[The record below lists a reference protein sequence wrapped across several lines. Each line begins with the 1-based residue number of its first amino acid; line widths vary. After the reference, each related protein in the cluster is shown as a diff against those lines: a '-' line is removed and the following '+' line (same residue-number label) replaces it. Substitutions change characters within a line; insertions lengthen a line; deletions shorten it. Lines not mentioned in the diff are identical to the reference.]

1 LTNYSKNSICFFYD
15 ADYPSNQAGGEKRL
29 FMIAKEAMKRG
40 SDVKWVCFNFWGK
53 SSFSHNELG
62 IEHIGVISKPNFYNK
77 DGNRNKKEPILYLM
91 NCFLSIPYFLN
102 SKVWVIG
109 QWPMIHIIPLILLGS
124 LLRKKI
130 YVEWWETL
138 ENQWLKRGIVGKLG
152 SIIEYFTLKM
162 SSFIPFVVDCESE
175 RELILNKNSNA
186 NVMVVP
192 NGVDIALF
200 PKSDNQYKFDFI
212 SMARLKNHKR
222 VDLLISATRKLIDE
236 TDQENIQVAIIGEGP
251 EKKKLLDLV
260 ENLNLKSNITFFGF
274 IEDYNVAVSILQS
287 SKVGVLTT
295 VAGGK
300 GSVLISELFAAE
312 LPVLGIGCDEG
323 IDPRYIQEGING
335 YMTQNISSNE
345 LAELM
350 VKILEDDKKLMS
362 MKNQLAE
369 QKKDLDWSVSLK
381 NHPILTI
388 ANY

>member
-1 LTNYSKNSICFFYD
+1 MTNYSKNSICFFYD

-124 LLRKKI
+124 LLRKQI

-138 ENQWLKRGIVGKLG
+138 EKQWLKRGIIGQLG
-152 SIIEYFTLKM
+152 SIIEYLTLKM
-162 SSFIPFVVDCESE
+162 SSLIPFVVDCESE
-175 RELILNKNSNA
+175 RELLLSKNSFA
-186 NVMVVP
+186 KVMVVP
-192 NGVDIALF
+192 NGVNIDLF
-200 PKSDNQYKFDFI
+200 PKSDSQYKFDFV

-222 VDLLISATRKLIDE
+222 VDLLISATRKFIDE
-236 TDQENIQVAIIGEGP
+236 TGDDDIQVAIIGEGP
-251 EKKKLLDLV
+251 EKKKLLNLV
-260 ENLNLKSNITFFGF
+260 DSLNLQSNITFFGF
-274 IEDYNVAVSILQS
+274 IEDYKAAVSILQS
-287 SKVGVLTT
+287 SKVGILTT

-300 GSVLISELFAAE
+300 GSVLISELFASG
-312 LPVLGIGCDEG
+312 LPVLAIGCDEG
-323 IDPRYIQEGING
+323 IDPRYIQKGVNG
-335 YMTQNISSNE
+335 YMTQSISSNE

-350 VKILEDDKKLMS
+350 IKIVSDNKKLIL
-362 MKNQLAE
+362 MKNKLSE
-369 QKKDLDWSVSLK
+369 QKQDLDWSVSLE
-381 NHPILTI
+381 NHPILNI
-388 ANY
+388 GN

>member
-124 LLRKKI
+124 LLRKQI

-138 ENQWLKRGIVGKLG
+138 EKQWLKRGIIGQLG
-152 SIIEYFTLKM
+152 SIIEYLTLKM
-162 SSFIPFVVDCESE
+162 SSLIPFVVDCESE
-175 RELILNKNSNA
+175 RELLLSKNSFA
-186 NVMVVP
+186 KVMVVP
-192 NGVDIALF
+192 NGVNIDLF
-200 PKSDNQYKFDFI
+200 PKSDSQYKFDFV

-222 VDLLISATRKLIDE
+222 VDLLISATRKFIDE
-236 TDQENIQVAIIGEGP
+236 TGDDDIQVAIIGEGP
-251 EKKKLLDLV
+251 EKKKLLNLV
-260 ENLNLKSNITFFGF
+260 DSLNLQSNITFFGF
-274 IEDYNVAVSILQS
+274 IEDYKAAVSILQS
-287 SKVGVLTT
+287 SKVGILTT

-300 GSVLISELFAAE
+300 GSVLISELFASG
-312 LPVLGIGCDEG
+312 LPVLAIGCDEG
-323 IDPRYIQEGING
+323 IDPRYIQKGVNG
-335 YMTQNISSNE
+335 YMTQSISSNE

-350 VKILEDDKKLMS
+350 IKIVSDNKKLIL
-362 MKNQLAE
+362 MKNKLSE
-369 QKKDLDWSVSLK
+369 QKQDLDWSVSLE
-381 NHPILTI
+381 NHPILNI
-388 ANY
+388 GN